1 MHARDVPYF
10 SLADN
15 QTTVLCLDA
24 AGGDTGVA
32 NVVTYTKRDIAGLD
46 GLSAED
52 DDNREFATT

>member
-1 MHARDVPYF
+1 M
-10 SLADN
+10 
-15 QTTVLCLDA
+15 LCLDA